1 MRARYYVYQLQ
12 NSQFISI
19 LEFQREDYLMTKS
32 LNIIFALALAGS
44 ASACATTPPTAEQRA
59 SCEEML
65 AKMGEGATHS
75 HSADKG
81 SGVNTMGITHA
92 QCRRMLDR

>member
-1 MRARYYVYQLQ
+1 M
-12 NSQFISI
+12 S
-19 LEFQREDYLMTKS
+19 KS
-32 LNIIFALALAGS
+32 LNILFALALAG
-44 ASACATTPPTAEQRA
+44 AMSACATTETVPPTAAQRA

-81 SGVNTMGITHA
+81 GGVNTMAMTHA
-92 QCRRMLDR
+92 QCQRMIKG